1 MSAQL
6 PDGKSS
12 NIELTQPTHE
22 EAVDQTRLNSKEWKG
37 ALSLSAYLGREE
49 HLGKQKLI
57 RDGGLTS
64 WALVTK
70 DGTPRAV
77 LSSCETI
84 RKKALVVQNGQIRE
98 TLCHGVASVFCP
110 PEYRGKGYAG
120 RMIRDLGEKLQ
131 NWQTEGQDCLFS
143 VLYSDIGKVR
153 FVEMCCIVCNYAYI
167 DSNSTPR
174 ISGSHSHLLMSPF
187 LHRTVRQMSLY
198 RKLNLCML
206 AIWLSSAMSI

>member
-1 MSAQL
+1 MSAKL

-12 NIELTQPTHE
+12 DIELTQPTHE
-22 EAVDQTRLNSKEWKG
+22 EAVEQTRLNSKEWKG
-37 ALSLSAYLGREE
+37 ALSLPAYLGREE

-70 DGTPRAV
+70 DGNPRAV

-84 RKKALVVQNGQIRE
+84 RKKALVVQDGQIKE
-98 TLCHGVASVFCP
+98 VICHGVASVFCP

-120 RMIRDLGEKLQ
+120 RMIRDLGEKLRT
-131 NWQTEGQDCLFS
+131 WQTESQDCLFS

-153 FVEMCCIVCNYAYI
+153 SIERNYLVRIYAYN
-167 DSNSTPR
+167 DSNSMPH
-174 ISGSHSHLLMSPF
+174 ISGSHLHLLTSRF
-187 LHRTVRQMSLY
+187 LHRINRQTPLCL
-198 RKLNLCML
+198 KLSSCML
-206 AIWLSSAMSI
+206 AIWPSSVRLT

>member
-1 MSAQL
+1 MSARL

-12 NIELTQPTHE
+12 DIELTQPTHE
-22 EAVDQTRLNSKEWKG
+22 EAVQQTRLNSKEWKG
-37 ALSLSAYLGREE
+37 ALSLPAYLGREE

-70 DGTPRAV
+70 EGNPRAV

-84 RKKALVVQNGQIRE
+84 SKKALVAQDGRVKEVI
-98 TLCHGVASVFCP
+98 CHGVASVFCP
-110 PEYRGKGYAG
+110 PEYRGRGYAG

-131 NWQTEGQDCLFS
+131 NWQTEDHDCLFS

-153 FVEMCCIVCNYAYI
+153 FIGRCSDVGFYT
-167 DSNSTPR
+167 DSGSNSMPL
-174 ISGSHSHLLMSPF
+174 ISGSHFHPLMSHF
-187 LHRTVRQMSLY
+187 LH
-198 RKLNLCML
+198 
-206 AIWLSSAMSI
+206 